1 MFSRNADGACPVF
14 VRENVIGCLLEKQ
27 LVSPFLPP
35 YLYLRKI
42 ALYPAIFLNRL
53 IIYPFIHSLFFSFLQ
68 GPFIYEYCNFYIL
81 VG

>member
-53 IIYPFIHSLFFSFLQ
+53 IIYPFIHSLFFLFYRALLFMNIAI
-68 GPFIYEYCNFYIL
+68 FILY
-81 VG
+81 